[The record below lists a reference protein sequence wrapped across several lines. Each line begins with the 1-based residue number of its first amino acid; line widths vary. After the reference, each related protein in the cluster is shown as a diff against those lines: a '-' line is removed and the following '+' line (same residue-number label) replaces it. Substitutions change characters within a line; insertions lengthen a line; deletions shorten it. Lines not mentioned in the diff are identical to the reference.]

1 MKSLF
6 MVRKKESKKEC
17 TEITIKYTRPGM
29 HALQNILGEI
39 RDLKKEYPDA
49 SINVEIIR

>member
-6 MVRKKESKKEC
+6 MVRKKEAKKGC
-17 TEITIKYTRPGM
+17 TEITIKYTRTGM

-49 SINVEIIR
+49 GINVEIIR